1 MITCYK
7 NCVLLDGTRGM
18 TARPHMSVLV
28 EDDRIVRVCDDSEV
42 SGDVEFVEL
51 GGMYLL
57 PGLINLHIHLPSGG
71 KPKKKQT
78 DNARLVKLL
87 MSNAVTRY
95 VVDRM
100 CESYARTELMS
111 GCTTVRTVGGVL
123 TVDSRIRD
131 RINRNEITGPRI
143 LAADMAV
150 SVPGGHMA
158 GSLAYE
164 ATSPEEAAA
173 FVDRIAEGKPD
184 LIKLMITGGVLDAKA
199 VGEPGE
205 LKMPPEY
212 VKAACDEAHR
222 LGYSVAAHVESPE
235 GVRVALENVV
245 DTIEHGAAPDDEIIQ
260 LFKTRGASL
269 VATLSPA
276 LPYAL
281 FDRNVSYCSEMEQAN
296 GRIVFEGIINC
307 AKAALENGIPVG
319 LGTDTGCPFITH
331 YDMWREL
338 NYFVKYCGVSPAFAL
353 YTATLGNARIVGIDS
368 ETGSIEPGKSADFIV
383 CADDPLEDLS
393 ALRNLELVV
402 MKGRAF
408 THPRIR
414 KNKMIEKELDK
425 WL

>member
-111 GCTTVRTVGGVL
+111 GCTTVRTVGGVR
-123 TVDSRIRD
+123 TVDSMIRD

-164 ATSPEEAAA
+164 ATSPDEAAA

-235 GVRVALENVV
+235 GVRVALENGV

>member
-131 RINRNEITGPRI
+131 RINRNEIKHLMDRKISNPEFFNMMQNRPLIKFRPIRNSYTKW
-143 LAADMAV
+143 
-150 SVPGGHMA
+150 
-158 GSLAYE
+158 GSS
-164 ATSPEEAAA
+164 TSPNCYRKC
-173 FVDRIAEGKPD
+173 FV
-184 LIKLMITGGVLDAKA
+184 A
-199 VGEPGE
+199 VGY
-205 LKMPPEY
+205 K
-212 VKAACDEAHR
+212 R
-222 LGYSVAAHVESPE
+222 
-235 GVRVALENVV
+235 
-245 DTIEHGAAPDDEIIQ
+245 
-260 LFKTRGASL
+260 
-269 VATLSPA
+269 
-276 LPYAL
+276 
-281 FDRNVSYCSEMEQAN
+281 
-296 GRIVFEGIINC
+296 
-307 AKAALENGIPVG
+307 
-319 LGTDTGCPFITH
+319 
-331 YDMWREL
+331 
-338 NYFVKYCGVSPAFAL
+338 
-353 YTATLGNARIVGIDS
+353 
-368 ETGSIEPGKSADFIV
+368 
-383 CADDPLEDLS
+383 
-393 ALRNLELVV
+393 
-402 MKGRAF
+402 
-408 THPRIR
+408 
-414 KNKMIEKELDK
+414 
-425 WL
+425 

>member
-235 GVRVALENVV
+235 GVRVALENGV

>member
-78 DNARLVKLL
+78 DNVRLVKLL

-111 GCTTVRTVGGVL
+111 GCTTVRTVGGVR

-235 GVRVALENVV
+235 GVRVALENGV

-260 LFKTRGASL
+260 LFKNRGASL